1 VEDRQEEGPTTPGTG
16 GDVHCRIGSMTGER
30 QTTVETNHWP
40 QRPTWVMSSKE
51 EVVLTTLVGE

>member
-1 VEDRQEEGPTTPGTG
+1 MEDRQEEGPTTPGTG

-30 QTTVETNHWP
+30 QTVETNHWP